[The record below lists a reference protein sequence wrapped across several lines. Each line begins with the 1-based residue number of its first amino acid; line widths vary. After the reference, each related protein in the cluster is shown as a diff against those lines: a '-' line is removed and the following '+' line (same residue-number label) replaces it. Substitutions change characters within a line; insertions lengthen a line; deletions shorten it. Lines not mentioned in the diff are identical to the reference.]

1 MPVLTALR
9 NKTPNVVV
17 LTPDPADPK
26 TYLTFEAADDP
37 SGGDC
42 QYVPEATAVNSPA
55 IVKAILHEILET
67 IEAFSPE
74 AQQSF
79 QQQMT
84 VAKAQRERAA
94 QAVQDSLLRDN
105 ERDMIGVHCIGPG
118 ATAGT
123 KCDVAIP
130 MKAEAIRSVPPLC
143 ARHRDLAPQYIP
155 TDHFD
160 AEKSQHSTE
169 WVRAQLGERKREG
182 DPV

>member
-17 LTPDPADPK
+17 LTPDPSDPK
-26 TYLTFEAADDP
+26 SYLTFEAAGDP
-37 SGGDC
+37 GGGDC
-42 QYVPEATAVNSPA
+42 QYIPESTAVNSPP

-67 IEAFSPE
+67 VDQFSPE

-79 QQQMT
+79 QQQMA
-84 VAKAQRERAA
+84 VAKQQRERAS
-94 QAVQDSLLRDN
+94 QAVQDSLLREN

-118 ATAGT
+118 ATSAS
-123 KCDVAIP
+123 KCDVPIP
-130 MKAEAIRSVPPLC
+130 MKAEAIRSTPPLC
-143 ARHRDLAPQYIP
+143 ARHRELAPQYIP

-160 AEKSQHSTE
+160 AEKSEHKTE